1 MAKKKDNSHFHHHGP
16 PVTRRDFLSRGLMSI
31 STVAMAPSVL
41 GLASLASSK
50 ARAESCAPSG
60 WAPGAIPYLVF
71 DLPGGA
77 ALQGNFLVGGKGGA
91 EDLLPSYSD
100 LGWDPRA
107 AGAIDKRFGLP
118 MAANASKIFQGI
130 IEKASPEAQAN
141 LKMASICHQSQ
152 ADSSLNANSA
162 LLLVTRAG
170 AFGSQFAAGLG
181 TTNSFSGSN
190 TSGPYADPAIKPL
203 HITRY
208 EDLAGALAFGNAF
221 SQGAGYQISD
231 KLLGSVMKAITSM
244 SAEQSAKLASMN
256 LGDQFK
262 TLFNCG
268 LQKNVTLT
276 APSSVNLD
284 PRKSP
289 EMCAAFGITTNSNS
303 GDLNVVMATIVY
315 NALKGNTGPGAIAG
329 FGGGGYDY
337 HSNDHVSADNAD
349 LAAGRAIGMAVEA
362 AYRLNQAFMFQI
374 VSDGGVRGP
383 GGGSRD
389 WNGDT
394 NDSMTIIGYYNPK
407 GVSFRSQVVQLGN
420 YTAGQGADGST
431 DLGGS
436 TARVGF
442 AVLANYLNAI
452 GKFGDFRK
460 YVNES
465 ELPTPGGGLDS
476 FLLFA

>member
-1 MAKKKDNSHFHHHGP
+1 MTKKKDNSHFHHHGP
-16 PVTRRDFLSRGLMSI
+16 PVTRRDFLSRGLASI

-41 GLASLASSK
+41 GLASLAASK
-50 ARAESCAPSG
+50 AHAADTCTPSG
-60 WAPGAIPYLVF
+60 WAPGAIPFLVF

-77 ALQGNFLVGGKGGA
+77 ALQGNFLVGGKGGPD
-91 EDLLPSYSD
+91 DLLPSYSD

-107 AGAIDKRFGLP
+107 SGAIDRRFGLP

-130 IEKASPEAQAN
+130 IEKASPAAQAN

-152 ADSSLNANSA
+152 SDSNLNANSA

-181 TTNSFSGSN
+181 MANSFSGSN

-203 HITRY
+203 HVTRY

-221 SQGAGYQISD
+221 AQGSGYSISD
-231 KLLGSVMKAITSM
+231 KLLGSVMKAITNM

-256 LGDQFK
+256 LGSQFA

-268 LQKNVTLT
+268 MQKNVTMA
-276 APSSVNLD
+276 APSSINMD

-289 EMCAAFGITTNSNS
+289 EMCAAYGITSSSAS
-303 GDLNVVMATIVY
+303 GDINVVMATIVY
-315 NALKGNTGPGAIAG
+315 NALKGNTGPGAILPGA
-329 FGGGGYDY
+329 GYDY
-337 HSNDHVSADNAD
+337 HGNDHVSADAAD
-349 LAAGRAIGMAVEA
+349 LVAGHTIGMAVEA
-362 AYRLNQAFMFQI
+362 AYRLNQPFMFQI

-394 NDSMTIIGYYNPK
+394 NDSITVIGYYNPK
-407 GVSFRSQVVQLGN
+407 GVSFRSSVIQLGN
-420 YTAGQGADGST
+420 YTPGQGADGST

-442 AVLANYLNAI
+442 AVLANYLSVV
-452 GKFGDFRK
+452 GKMGDFRR

-465 ELPTPGGGLDS
+465 ELPTPGAGLDS
-476 FLLFA
+476 FLLFG